1 MMESYKR
8 NGNSNGLP
16 PLMLDE
22 VLEMESDLKNV
33 AFSKSITNMQF
44 RSALKYF
51 EVIKKFDDEL
61 QTADEETKAYFQSTF
76 TYFQEDRFIIEM
88 AQKINLSQLQLKFL
102 FEVGRTL

>member
-1 MMESYKR
+1 MESYKR
-8 NGNSNGLP
+8 NGSSNSLP

-22 VLEMESDLKNV
+22 VLEMENDLKKV

-51 EVIKKFDDEL
+51 DVLKKFDDEL
-61 QTADEETKAYFQSTF
+61 RTADEETKAYFQSTF

-88 AQKINLSQLQLKFL
+88 AQKIDLSQLQLKFL